1 MNGSDVLLESGE
13 AVYMLGGRTQPN
25 GARYIACARLKLV
38 GRFVAEDVGIATGP
52 RSFRLYIMAD
62 CHGLCARVRNRPA
75 L

>member
-1 MNGSDVLLESGE
+1 M
-13 AVYMLGGRTQPN
+13 ARTCCLSLARPFTCSVAAPN
-25 GARYIACARLKLV
+25 QWRARYIACARLKLV

-62 CHGLCARVRNRPA
+62 CHGLGARVRNRLA